1 MGGYRLKF
9 QPMKPLVTVVI
20 PNYNYA
26 KYLPDCLN
34 SILEQSYTPLEVI
47 LVDDG
52 STDDSLLIAKR
63 YSDRV
68 KIVANEHSGVNAARN
83 LGIKNSNGKYIA
95 FCDSD
100 DLWLTTKIEVQVN
113 FLEANPG
120 FGLVY
125 SGIQIVTEDLTLIEA
140 KVAKN
145 AGDCSKEFIKRPGEA
160 IVLLGA
166 STALIRGDLVK
177 DIGGFDE
184 SLNGPGEDLDFFRRI
199 CEKTL
204 IDFID
209 EYLVLYR
216 QHQIS
221 ASRVSSEKYYDGN
234 RKVLL
239 KLFRENRLSTTFTTR
254 RVSWVKLHWAFF
266 KNEVKKLNFFSAIK
280 QFLPAL
286 GKIHY

>member
-1 MGGYRLKF
+1 MGGHRLKLGV
-9 QPMKPLVTVVI
+9 MKPLVTVVI

-26 KYLPDCLN
+26 KYLPDCLT
-34 SILEQSYTPLEVI
+34 SILEQSYSPLEII

-52 STDDSLLIAKR
+52 STDHSLLIAKR

-68 KIVANEHSGVNAARN
+68 KIVANEHGGVNAARN
-83 LGIKNSNGKYIA
+83 LGIRYSNGKYIA

-100 DLWLTTKIEVQVN
+100 DVWLSTKIELQVN
-113 FLEANPG
+113 FLENNPG

-125 SGIQIVTEDLTLIEA
+125 SGIQIVSEDLTFIETKDA
-140 KVAKN
+140 KD

-166 STALIRGDLVK
+166 STALIRGGLVK
-177 DIGGFDE
+177 VIGGFDE

-199 CEKTL
+199 SEKTL

-216 QHQIS
+216 QHKIS

-239 KLFRENRLSTTFTTR
+239 KLFRDNRLSTSSAAR
-254 RVSWVKLHWAFF
+254 RVSWLKLHWTFF
-266 KNEVKKLNFFSAIK
+266 KNELKKLNFVSAVK
-280 QFLPAL
+280 QFLPAF
-286 GKIHY
+286 GKID